1 MLSRFYSVIVTQK
14 SAIPHPH
21 PIAFLTNA
29 QLRRPLLN
37 VEVSLAKLTEQFNSL
52 DKEARPGCRLDNF
65 SDHGAFHPCNA
76 SSIGKRNQY
85 LVNPDRTCQEAL
97 NITDASLIP
106 DRNLQTVFFA
116 YNWRSGQQ
124 VSSSIAPA
132 GKATRCGA
140 LRERTGITKATNF
153 SIHIIPITDSLASAR
168 RSVRLFICSG
178 QVRSVA
184 VVKKFRAF

>member
-1 MLSRFYSVIVTQK
+1 M
-14 SAIPHPH
+14 
-21 PIAFLTNA
+21 
-29 QLRRPLLN
+29 
-37 VEVSLAKLTEQFNSL
+37 SLAKLTEQFNSL

-65 SDHGAFHPCNA
+65 SDHGAFHSCNA

-124 VSSSIAPA
+124 VSLSIAPA

-153 SIHIIPITDSLASAR
+153 SIHIITLSPSQIPWHLPEDLSVCSSAQGKC
-168 RSVRLFICSG
+168 VL
-178 QVRSVA
+178 
-184 VVKKFRAF
+184 